1 MAYTHNPSTWGLRK
15 NGCHEFES
23 NLGPRAYKGLKTTLK
38 GQKYGYLILLWLL
51 QQSTID
57 YVASKNINLCSY
69 WSRNWG
75 FKSRSQHGQVLMTSL
90 LLVESANLFWGHQSQ
105 HWTLTLMISWHTRMP
120 SWYTLMTS
128 WQIPMAS
135 RHTLMMSWHLIN
147 HSKSPSLLSITLK
160 HGPFSN
166 TGNWER
172 ERERKKNTNRKSW
185 VHTRGNGTLKG
196 EFEMSLCF
204 SQSAQSYSDKAQ
216 TPTSCTNIGWGN
228 LKTSNEQSLL
238 MVSNPNLN
246 THRRWELCLWPGT
259 SVVSVHGYWSLL

>member
-172 ERERKKNTNRKSW
+172 EREKKKYKQEILSPYQGQWDFKGRIWDESLLLTICAKLLRQGTNTNKLYKHW
-185 VHTRGNGTLKG
+185 LGQLKNFKWTKLTDG
-196 EFEMSLCF
+196 
-204 SQSAQSYSDKAQ
+204 Q
-216 TPTSCTNIGWGN
+216 
-228 LKTSNEQSLL
+228 
-238 MVSNPNLN
+238 
-246 THRRWELCLWPGT
+246 
-259 SVVSVHGYWSLL
+259 